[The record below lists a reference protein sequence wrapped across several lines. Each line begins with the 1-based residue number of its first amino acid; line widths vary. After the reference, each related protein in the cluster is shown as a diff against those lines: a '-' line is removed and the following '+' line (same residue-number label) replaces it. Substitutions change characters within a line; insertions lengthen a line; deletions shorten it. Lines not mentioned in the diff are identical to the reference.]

1 MQTLVIW
8 KTFCNEKKK
17 LVGPGSV
24 LVFLEHLEVQI
35 LKVFQNLG
43 VGLMDLLV
51 CPILYIYIYIYI
63 YI

>member
-8 KTFCNEKKK
+8 KTFYKDNKK

-24 LVFLEHLEVQI
+24 LVFSEHLEVQI
-35 LKVFQNLG
+35 LKIFQNLG

-51 CPILYIYIYIYI
+51 CPMLYIYRYI
-63 YI
+63 

>member
-8 KTFCNEKKK
+8 KTFYKESKK

-35 LKVFQNLG
+35 WKYFLG
-43 VGLMDLLV
+43 VGLMDLPL
-51 CPILYIYIYIYI
+51 CPMLYISI
-63 YI
+63 

>member
-1 MQTLVIW
+1 MKTLVIW
-8 KTFCNEKKK
+8 KTFYKENKK

-35 LKVFQNLG
+35 LKIFQNLGVAVG

-51 CPILYIYIYIYI
+51 CPMVKTE
-63 YI
+63 